1 MPRVHSCS
9 IELPEHIHG
18 LPTSPTSVS
27 RQDDCAAPQLSS
39 SDTPGPHCLSSE
51 VRSHQFSTGN
61 ATLPTSRLQVPCC
74 PETASPPASP
84 SLPPFALARLS
95 VYLESFPLRFTLFWT
110 LGNIISSL
118 GPSPPHP
125 QLAGAASSLC
135 PPPPPVLPCGVN
147 LHPTHATQRHHFQL
161 HEPRWKP

>member
-1 MPRVHSCS
+1 MEQLRVWAQSDALQPPRPPPICWDSLYSPHCSPMPRVHSCS

-18 LPTSPTSVS
+18 LPTSPTSAATALVQATSVS
-27 RQDDCAAPQLSS
+27 HQDDCAAPQLSS

-84 SLPPFALARLS
+84 SLPPFALAHLS
-95 VYLESFPLRFTLFWT
+95 VYLESFPLRFTLF
-110 LGNIISSL
+110 
-118 GPSPPHP
+118 
-125 QLAGAASSLC
+125 
-135 PPPPPVLPCGVN
+135 
-147 LHPTHATQRHHFQL
+147 
-161 HEPRWKP
+161 